1 MWVDKPLA
9 GKWDKPLKPR
19 PADFAPKRPTEGSI
33 TMDPSLLAKRAR
45 VEPPAPAAA
54 PAAAAFA
61 PDYAAKAPSAAAAPA
76 AAAAPDAAPA
86 AAPDGPGVIF
96 VPLVVSSFAAVA
108 EQMAAYMSHPAVR
121 RSLAALAQGAGG
133 DSQMPMPF
141 IPLSSLGGGAPQ
153 KGPAAPPTAAA
164 TAAALDELDHLLISL
179 ELDHLLAGADHEL
192 PGSDG

>member
-1 MWVDKPLA
+1 MSGLVGVIEAHHLWLA
-9 GKWDKPLKPR
+9 GCPLR
-19 PADFAPKRPTEGSI
+19 PLQWEEAGFSI
-33 TMDPSLLAKRAR
+33 FETHSQMMRSGLPSKRAR
-45 VEPPAPAAA
+45 VEPPAPAA
-54 PAAAAFA
+54 
-61 PDYAAKAPSAAAAPA
+61 DA
-76 AAAAPDAAPA
+76 AAAAAAATAPAAPPPA
-86 AAPDGPGVIF
+86 AAPDGPGIIF

-108 EQMAAYMSHPAVR
+108 EKLTAFMSLPTVR
-121 RSLAALAQGAGG
+121 RSLAALAHGAGG
-133 DSQMPMPF
+133 DTQMPMPF